1 MTADR
6 VDRRNRVRFTVL
18 GVVLLALG
26 VVGLLVRF
34 GVIPALE
41 PSEAYRQAIAA
52 LADYRVFAL
61 LGLLVLG
68 LLLTYLGYRLIR
80 SQISTP
86 GTRVKELTLQ
96 DQARGRT
103 TMDADVVSHAVARDL
118 ERLPQVQSASA
129 RLVGAGPEPHLVVR
143 AAVDRG
149 AQLAGVRQAM
159 EPVYERAARTLG
171 AHSLRS
177 DLVVRPVTP
186 DHPRVA

>member
-6 VDRRNRVRFTVL
+6 VDRRNRARFTVL
-18 GVVLLALG
+18 GLVLLALG

-41 PSEAYRQAIAA
+41 PSEAYRRTIAA
-52 LADYRVFAL
+52 LSDYRVFAV

-68 LLLTYLGYRLIR
+68 LLLTYLGYRLVR
-80 SQISTP
+80 GQISTP

-118 ERLPQVQSASA
+118 ERLPEVQSASA

-143 AAVDRG
+143 AAIDRG

-171 AHSLRS
+171 APSLRS
-177 DLVVRPVTP
+177 DLVVRPVAP